1 MIPVFADASYWIALI
16 FPRDAHHTTA
26 LRLAKVLVAERRTIV
41 TSQSVLTEF
50 LNFFASFGPY
60 WRETAVQFLQ
70 SILADP
76 NTLIIEQSNSLFLQA
91 VELYTDR
98 P

>member
-1 MIPVFADASYWIALI
+1 MIPIFADASYWIALI
-16 FPRDAHHTTA
+16 FPRDTHHSTA
-26 LRLAKVLVAERRTIV
+26 LRLAKRLISDRRTIV

-50 LNFFASFGPY
+50 LNFFASFGAY

-76 NTLIIEQSNSLFLQA
+76 NTLVVEQSNVLFLQA
-91 VELYTDR
+91 VEF
-98 P
+98 